1 MMKTFDQEDTLER
14 LKTSYRYLK
23 SVDVRG
29 ISILDDQKRA
39 EAVQLIEE
47 IGLKISEMRVKV
59 E

>member
-1 MMKTFDQEDTLER
+1 MKKLDQEDTLEL
-14 LKTSYRYLK
+14 LKASYRYLK
-23 SVDVRG
+23 SVDIPE
-29 ISILDDQKRA
+29 ISTLDDQKRA

>member
-1 MMKTFDQEDTLER
+1 MVKKFEQEDTLER
-14 LKTSYRYLK
+14 LKAAYQYLK
-23 SVDVRG
+23 SIDIPE
-29 ISILDDQKRA
+29 ISTLDDQKRA

>member
-1 MMKTFDQEDTLER
+1 MKTFDQEDILER
-14 LKTSYRYLK
+14 LKASYRYLK
-23 SVDVRG
+23 SVDVGG
-29 ISILDDQKRA
+29 ISTLDDQKRA

>member
-1 MMKTFDQEDTLER
+1 MKKFDQEDTLEL
-14 LKTSYRYLK
+14 LKASYRYLK
-23 SVDVRG
+23 SVDIPE
-29 ISILDDQKRA
+29 ISTLDDQKRA

>member
-1 MMKTFDQEDTLER
+1 MKPFDQEDTLER
-14 LKTSYRYLK
+14 LKASYRYLK

-29 ISILDDQKRA
+29 ISTLDDQKRA

>member
-1 MMKTFDQEDTLER
+1 MKKFDQEDTLER
-14 LKTSYRYLK
+14 LKASYRYLK
-23 SVDVRG
+23 SVD
-29 ISILDDQKRA
+29 ISEISTLDNQKRA

>member
-1 MMKTFDQEDTLER
+1 MKKFDQEDILER
-14 LKTSYRYLK
+14 LKASYRYLK
-23 SVDVRG
+23 SVDIPE
-29 ISILDDQKRA
+29 ISTLDNQKRA

>member
-1 MMKTFDQEDTLER
+1 LTKKDTLER
-14 LKTSYRYLK
+14 LKASYRYLK

-29 ISILDDQKRA
+29 ISTLDDQKRA

>member
-1 MMKTFDQEDTLER
+1 MKKFEQEDTLER
-14 LKTSYRYLK
+14 LKASYQYLK
-23 SVDVRG
+23 SIDILE
-29 ISILDDQKRA
+29 ISTLDDQKRA

>member
-1 MMKTFDQEDTLER
+1 MKKFDQEDILER
-14 LKTSYRYLK
+14 LKTSSRYLK
-23 SVDVRG
+23 SVDIPE
-29 ISILDDQKRA
+29 ISTLDNQKRA

>member
-1 MMKTFDQEDTLER
+1 MKTFDQEDTLER
-14 LKTSYRYLK
+14 LKASYRYLK
-23 SVDVRG
+23 G
-29 ISILDDQKRA
+29 IDIQEVSTLDDQKRA